1 LGAICDGGRLIN
13 KKMKKIKILSLVI
26 ISILLLSTQSSVNS
40 KDVKTIIKE
49 LITQKEAQLPPAK
62 GDLKTRGISRGPG
75 ITVLSPDVS
84 RADVKSPFDFKV
96 KFEPRGGVKVDA
108 SSVKVTYLK
117 FPYVDLTERVRPAI
131 SENGINL
138 EKAAIPAGE
147 HSVRITVKDADGRES
162 NATVTLVVTK

>member
-1 LGAICDGGRLIN
+1 MR
-13 KKMKKIKILSLVI
+13 KIKILSLVI
-26 ISILLLSTQSSVNS
+26 ISTLLLSAQSSVNS

-84 RADVKSPFDFKV
+84 LADVKSPFDFKV

-131 SENGINL
+131 SENGISL